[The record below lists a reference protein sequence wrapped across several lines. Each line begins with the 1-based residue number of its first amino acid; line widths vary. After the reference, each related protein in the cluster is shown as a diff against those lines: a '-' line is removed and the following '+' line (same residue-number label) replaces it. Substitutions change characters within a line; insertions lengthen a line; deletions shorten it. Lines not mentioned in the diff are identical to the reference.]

1 MTGGAHHGRRVVVTA
16 GADGIGKSIAALL
29 HEEGASVCIADV
41 NEQQLGECQ
50 AQFPG
55 MICRRAD
62 VADVSDVDAVFDKLL
77 GEWGGVDALVNN
89 VGIAGPTAPVEEV
102 TAEDWERVMRVNIG
116 AHFLCTRRAVPAM
129 KSGGS
134 IVNISSTAGVMG
146 YPLRAP
152 YAASKW
158 AVVGLTQTLAME
170 LGERRIRVNAV
181 CPGSVDGARMAR
193 VIAAES
199 AARGIAEQNLRRAY
213 ERQASMRTFVDAGD
227 IANAVSFLIS
237 DRARLV
243 SGQVLCVDGNTETR
257 TL

>member
-1 MTGGAHHGRRVVVTA
+1 MTGGAHRGRRVVVTA
-16 GADGIGKSIAALL
+16 GAGGIGKSIAALL
-29 HEEGASVCIADV
+29 HEEGAAVCIADIS
-41 NEQQLGECQ
+41 EPRLGECA

-55 MICRRAD
+55 MICRCAD
-62 VADVSDVDAVFDKLL
+62 VADVADVDLVFDELL
-77 GEWGGVDALVNN
+77 REWGGVDALVNN
-89 VGIAGPTAPVEEV
+89 VGVAGPTAPVEEV
-102 TAEDWERVMRVNIG
+102 AAEDWERVMRVNIG

-129 KSGGS
+129 KAGGC
-134 IVNISSTAGVMG
+134 IVNIASTAGVMG

-170 LGERRIRVNAV
+170 LGERGIRVNAV

-199 AARGIAEQNLRRAY
+199 AARGIAERDIRRAY
-213 ERQASMRTFVDAGD
+213 ERQSSMRTFVDAGD